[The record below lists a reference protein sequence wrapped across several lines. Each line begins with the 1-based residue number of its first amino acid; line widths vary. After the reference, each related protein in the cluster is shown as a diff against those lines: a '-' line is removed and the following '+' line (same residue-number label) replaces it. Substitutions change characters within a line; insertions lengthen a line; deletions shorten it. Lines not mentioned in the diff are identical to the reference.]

1 MSASSSRVTLPV
13 NSQLIHTCFGWW
25 FQVMSKKLK
34 ESGERHGTHH
44 RHYRHRRAC
53 GTDLLSIHFVA

>member
-1 MSASSSRVTLPV
+1 
-13 NSQLIHTCFGWW
+13 
-25 FQVMSKKLK
+25 MSKKLK